1 MAEELDWK
9 LWEHL
14 ITLNKFCLLKMLLQN
29 EYVSNTKNLRFS
41 FIFKTI
47 YNNRRKKMISN
58 VYTVVRG
65 ILKVYVCAF
74 TLYDVNNQILT
85 DIMTI

>member
-1 MAEELDWK
+1 
-9 LWEHL
+9 
-14 ITLNKFCLLKMLLQN
+14 
-29 EYVSNTKNLRFS
+29 
-41 FIFKTI
+41 
-47 YNNRRKKMISN
+47 MISN
-58 VYTVVRG
+58 VYTVARG